1 MPDSHPSPELMRALG
16 RLVRGLSALFWGLP
30 LALVIGVQ
38 LALKNRLELRLFD
51 AFFPLAANGLLLYG
65 VGLLADFQKQERIW
79 TQALDR
85 ARVLGLVLTGLA
97 PFLYWHAKLPE
108 VQAYSVAVLML
119 AGFSLMFLY
128 HLNYL
133 LQRLVAM
140 LPDEALRHETMMFT
154 TLNQYLLA
162 AIPLGIALVL
172 LLASLLKSDSLPPI
186 LARFVMRSESA
197 NEWIF
202 LLLALL
208 PVATT
213 MALIWK
219 IKEAVLDSLFGPGR

>member
-1 MPDSHPSPELMRALG
+1 MPAPQPSPELMRALG

-30 LALVIGVQ
+30 LALVVGVQ
-38 LALKNRLELRLFD
+38 LAVKNRLELRVFD
-51 AFFPLAANGLLLYG
+51 AFLPLVANGLLFYG
-65 VGLLADFQKQERIW
+65 VGLLADFQKQERVW

-85 ARVLGLVLTGLA
+85 ARVLAMVLTGLA
-97 PFLYWHAKLPE
+97 PFLYWHARLPE
-108 VQAYSVAVLML
+108 VQVYSVAVIML
-119 AGFSLMFLY
+119 AAFGLMFLY
-128 HLNYL
+128 QLNHL

-140 LPDEALRHETMMFT
+140 LPDEALRQETMLWT

-162 AIPLGIALVL
+162 AIPLGLALVL
-172 LLASLLKSDSLPPI
+172 LLVALVKSGGLPPVVGRLI
-186 LARFVMRSESA
+186 SRSESA
-197 NEWIF
+197 NEWVF

-219 IKEAVLDSLFGPGR
+219 IKETVLDSLFGPGR